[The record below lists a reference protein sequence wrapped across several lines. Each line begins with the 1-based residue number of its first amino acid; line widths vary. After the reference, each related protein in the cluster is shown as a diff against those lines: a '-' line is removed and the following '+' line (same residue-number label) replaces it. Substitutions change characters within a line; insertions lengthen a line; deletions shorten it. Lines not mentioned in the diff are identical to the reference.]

1 MPMISKPWRE
11 PLFQKPKA
19 NLLQEKMAF
28 LPFYQSILQRIVFIL
43 QKIKSA
49 ILQKRN
55 SRPHKTVCFLF

>member
-28 LPFYQSILQRIVFIL
+28 LPFY
-43 QKIKSA
+43 
-49 ILQKRN
+49 
-55 SRPHKTVCFLF
+55 